1 MSTRNFV
8 LPKTWCAL
16 NFMKYVGFYPFYR
29 HPEMGLQPVATF
41 RYWILYLGYYFT
53 SSVCI
58 NGVCA
63 YILIFE
69 ATFEDIKEA
78 YRTAFMESSTDSVA
92 LFVCTILYSIIHLS
106 IAIQLRRVVKDILE
120 FQEIYSKRATLAS
133 DEENVSRGLVQNYV
147 FKYIVFH
154 MIIGQFGLFLSNAG
168 WIFQTTSLVSDISMV
183 ASISLLVSYTPFLL
197 IFQMPMVYFKLMY
210 GEICCNMISWS
221 QNIQEFIDEDD
232 FTNQVKV
239 FNEALEIASNA
250 FSSIMFWSI
259 SIFQIGIIML
269 TYYVLST
276 YSILISGNFKWDQ
289 LLFALGMGILCII
302 SIMDL
307 IYFCTMSEKVLKAVK
322 TLKCMSLERCLKMF
336 ILLDQF
342 NGFDANGFFN
352 LKHSLLSSM
361 TANFVCYMV
370 VLMQF
375 KQSEK
380 L

>member
-1 MSTRNFV
+1 MGTRNFV

-16 NFMKYVGFYPFYR
+16 NAMKYVGFYPFYR
-29 HPEMGLQPVATF
+29 HPEMGLQPVASLH
-41 RYWILYLGYYFT
+41 YWILYLGYFLI
-53 SSVCI
+53 SNVCI
-58 NGVCA
+58 NGVGA

-69 ATFEDIKEA
+69 ATFEDIMEA
-78 YRTAFMESSTDSVA
+78 YKKAFMESSVDSVA
-92 LFVCTILYSIIHLS
+92 LFGCTILYFAIHL
-106 IAIQLRRVVKDILE
+106 IIIIQIRRITKDILE
-120 FQEIYSKRATLAS
+120 FQEIYSKNVTM
-133 DEENVSRGLVQNYV
+133 EENVSKDLVRNYV
-147 FKYIVFH
+147 FKYIIFH
-154 MIIGQFGLFLSNAG
+154 MIIGQLGLFLSNAG

-197 IFQMPMVYFKLMY
+197 IFQMPMVYFKLMF

-289 LLFALGMGILCII
+289 LLFALGMGIICLI

-322 TLKCMSLERCLKMF
+322 TLKCMSLERCVKMF